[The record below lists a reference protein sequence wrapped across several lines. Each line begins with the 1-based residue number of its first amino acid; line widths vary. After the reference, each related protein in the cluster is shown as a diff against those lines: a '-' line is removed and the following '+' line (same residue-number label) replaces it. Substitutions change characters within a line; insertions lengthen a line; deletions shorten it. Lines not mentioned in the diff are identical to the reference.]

1 MGKGSEEKENLGT
14 AAAEVEAMGVDAEED
29 RSSTTTL
36 SNR

>member
-14 AAAEVEAMGVDAEED
+14 AAEVEAMGVDAEED